1 MPDMQPDKVRQ
12 EVNRTKMLR
21 LAAGKRIQ
29 IIVDAEV
36 VFDRTIPVGKV
47 FVGAV
52 TLMGELESA

>member
-12 EVNRTKMLR
+12 EVNQTKMLR
-21 LAAGKRIQ
+21 LAASGRIQ
-29 IIVDAEV
+29 ILIDGKTVLDSTV
-36 VFDRTIPVGKV
+36 PVGKV